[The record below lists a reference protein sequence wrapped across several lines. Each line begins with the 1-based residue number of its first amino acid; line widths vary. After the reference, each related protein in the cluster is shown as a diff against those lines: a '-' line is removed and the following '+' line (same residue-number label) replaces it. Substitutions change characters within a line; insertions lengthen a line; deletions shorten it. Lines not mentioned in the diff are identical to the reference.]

1 MNQPSNVQ
9 TTQDDMESHMVE
21 KIMVEERGS
30 PIVWVLKKHIQYEI
44 LNKLSTIAGNTMI
57 FNVHKHTVTRR

>member
-9 TTQDDMESHMVE
+9 TTQDDMEAHMVK

-30 PIVWVLKKHIQYEI
+30 PIVWVLKKAY
-44 LNKLSTIAGNTMI
+44 TI
-57 FNVHKHTVTRR
+57 